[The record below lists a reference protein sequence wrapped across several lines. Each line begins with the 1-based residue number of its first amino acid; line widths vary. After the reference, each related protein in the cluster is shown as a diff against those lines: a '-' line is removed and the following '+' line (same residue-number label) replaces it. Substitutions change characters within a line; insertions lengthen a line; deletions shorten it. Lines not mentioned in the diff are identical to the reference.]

1 MKTTIEVHGFEI
13 TIDEMEDKVMV
24 SAVKDGETVEEFEL
38 EVEGGEGSDDFEGGE
53 EQDFDDFEGGE
64 DMDDMGEEDEMGE
77 EDDMGEEDEM
87 GEEEGKTLESFA
99 HFVRNRKK

>member
-1 MKTTIEVHGFEI
+1 MKTTIEVHGYEI

-38 EVEGGEGSDDFEGGE
+38 EVEGGEGMDDFEGGE

-64 DMDDMGEEDEMGE
+64 DEMEGGDEMEGDDEMEDEM
-77 EDDMGEEDEM
+77 ED
-87 GEEEGKTLESFA
+87 EEGKTLESFA
-99 HFVRNRKK
+99 HFVKNRRK

>member
-1 MKTTIEVHGFEI
+1 MKTTIEVHGYEI

-38 EVEGGEGSDDFEGGE
+38 EVEGGEGMDDFEGGE

-64 DMDDMGEEDEMGE
+64 EDEMEGEEDFGDEDEMEDEMEGE
-77 EDDMGEEDEM
+77 EDGEE
-87 GEEEGKTLESFA
+87 KTLESFA
-99 HFVRNRKK
+99 HFVKRRKK